1 VIGVATWQE
10 VAGIDGNVLLI
21 VNSPAG
27 DVQEVGRVFDALAER
42 VPPARLHVI
51 ATAGWSAWLSER
63 GWSDDRVLLGADTAD
78 GELELNYFLE
88 TAEALRWTGTG
99 RFAAIIGSAPHNL
112 YNEEIKDTFEQRVG
126 VILGAGRFLT
136 HTLPEPYLFSFTL
149 ADLLQRFNRDRKAAA
164 YGAACRA
171 LVNDAHRLW
180 TESGTGKTG
189 DGLPFDDVTAALERH
204 LGTGVLTW
212 DEASPI
218 PIDRPG
224 GGEAAA
230 GFLAYLGE
238 TLTAIIGSQQRE
250 LVRLQ
255 TEIER
260 RDDRL
265 RELHEELAREVKVRD
280 DRLTALHEQHVKD
293 VQTRDTQLA
302 ELAEEL
308 ARQVGLRDRR
318 LADLHEELAREVQI
332 RDVRLVQLHE
342 ELSKQVQI
350 RDQNLVAMDQDRRDS
365 VALRDGIIGEL
376 QREIEEMHRGWR
388 GLIVKRKRRS

>member
-10 VAGIDGNVLLI
+10 LAGIDGNVLLI
-21 VNSPAG
+21 VNSPAA
-27 DVQEVGRVFDALAER
+27 DVHAVERVFDALAER
-42 VPPARLHVI
+42 VPPSRLHVI
-51 ATAGWSAWLSER
+51 ATAGWSGWLSKR

-136 HTLPEPYLFSFTL
+136 HTLPQPYLFSFTL

-164 YGAACRA
+164 YVVTCRA
-171 LVNDAHRLW
+171 VVNDAYRLW
-180 TESGTGKTG
+180 TESSKGNTG

-204 LGTGVLTW
+204 LGSGVLTW

-224 GGEAAA
+224 AGEAAA
-230 GFLAYLGE
+230 DFLAYLGE
-238 TLTAIIGSQQRE
+238 TLTAIIGSQQRD
-250 LVRLQ
+250 LDRLQ
-255 TEIER
+255 AEIER

-265 RELHEELAREVKVRD
+265 RELHEELAREVQIRD
-280 DRLTALHEQHVKD
+280 DRLTALHEQHVQD
-293 VQTRDTQLA
+293 VQTRDTQ
-302 ELAEEL
+302 
-308 ARQVGLRDRR
+308 
-318 LADLHEELAREVQI
+318 LADLHEELAREVESRDRRLAELHEEMAREVEI
-332 RDVRLVQLHE
+332 RDRRLAELHE
-342 ELSKQVQI
+342 ELVKQVQI
-350 RDQNLVAMDQDRRDS
+350 RDQNLVAMDQDRRES
-365 VALRDGIIGEL
+365 VALRDGIINDLRQQLETARRWSL
-376 QREIEEMHRGWR
+376 
-388 GLIVKRKRRS
+388 RRS